1 MDCFLKMKVKIVLL
15 IILSIAVNTINR
27 LPQIFYISSILTTAM
42 IISMAVISISWWKK
56 SRSVTLNKLS
66 NHT

>member
-1 MDCFLKMKVKIVLL
+1 MKVKMVLL
-15 IILSIAVNTINR
+15 IILSIAVNIINR
-27 LPQIFYISSILTTAM
+27 LPQIFYVNSILTTAM
-42 IISMAVISISWWKK
+42 ISSMTVISISWWKK

>member
-1 MDCFLKMKVKIVLL
+1 MDCFLKVKVKMVVLIVLL
-15 IILSIAVNTINR
+15 TAVNIINR
-27 LPQIFYISSILTTAM
+27 LPQIFYGNSILTTAM

-56 SRSVTLNKLS
+56 SRSVALNKLS